1 VVNEVRQTEIH
12 RAEPPFP
19 EPTAFDDA
27 LATEELRIHKLPGFV
42 QIQAE
47 FIRTEVWKNSQ

>member
-19 EPTAFDDA
+19 EPSAFDDE
-27 LATEELRIHKLPGFV
+27 LATEELRIHNSSGFV

-47 FIRTEVWKNSQ
+47 FIKTAGWKKSQ